1 APRSAFSNRLTGVA
15 GAASIRRVNDV
26 ARTYRTI
33 LGNRSLRR
41 VVAAYLLFNVE
52 ESAIWLGVV
61 IFAYLQGGTAT
72 AGIVAIA
79 QLVPAAAIAPF
90 AAVMGDRMR
99 RDRALALGYAAQT
112 LSGAALA
119 VALWLA
125 PPLVAYAAAVISACT
140 ITLTRPVH
148 NAILPELSDTPEE
161 LTAANSLSSTAEG
174 IGVMLGPILTGVCV
188 AVSGTGAA
196 VAAGAGTAALA
207 AVLAARAR
215 IHHLAPRATLDAGG
229 LVAATVDGFR
239 GLRSEPGAT
248 TLTLLGGAQQ
258 FVAGVLDVLY
268 AAIAVELLVL
278 RADASGPLA
287 SSLGIGGLVG
297 AAATVLLVGRRRL
310 APAIQIGLVMM
321 GAGLA
326 AISLTSGLPA
336 AAGLIAVV
344 GAGRAFFDVAA
355 RTLLPRTVPNAV
367 IARVFGL
374 QEALTMAALAAGSAV
389 APIVTALLGLR
400 GAFVVCGALL
410 PVAGLAAF
418 RTLRGLDA
426 RAVVPDAE
434 RLRLLGAIP
443 IFTPLPTWELEQVA
457 GQLGE
462 VRFDHGAVLIRE
474 GDVGDRFYVVTSGE
488 VAVSVGGREV
498 AQVGPGGYV
507 GEIALLQDVPR
518 TATVRALGTVDTL
531 ALDRDPF
538 LQAVTGALAPE
549 AVLEVERRLSELR
562 APPHNRNKLI

>member
-1 APRSAFSNRLTGVA
+1 MR
-15 GAASIRRVNDV
+15 DV

-61 IFAYLQGGTAT
+61 IFAYLQGGTTT

-79 QLVPAAAIAPF
+79 QLIPAALVAPF
-90 AAVMGDRMR
+90 AAVMGDRLR

-112 LSGAALA
+112 LASAALA

-125 PPLVAYAAAVISACT
+125 PPFVGYAAAVLAACAV
-140 ITLTRPVH
+140 TLTRPVH
-148 NAILPELSDTPEE
+148 NAILPELADTPEE
-161 LTAANSLSSTAEG
+161 LTAANSLSGTAEG
-174 IGVMLGPILTGVCV
+174 IGVMLGPIVTGVCV
-188 AVSGTGAA
+188 GVSGTGAA
-196 VAAGAGTAALA
+196 AAAGAVAAGLAAL
-207 AVLAARAR
+207 LATRAR
-215 IHHLAPRATLDAGG
+215 IHHLAPRPALDAEG
-229 LVAATVDGFR
+229 LIAATADGFR
-239 GLRSEPGAT
+239 RLRSERGAT

-287 SSLGIGGLVG
+287 SALGIGGLVG
-297 AAATVLLVGRRRL
+297 AAGTVVLVGRRRM

-321 GAGLA
+321 GVGLA

-355 RTLLPRTVPNAV
+355 RTLLQRTVPNDV

-374 QEALTMAALAAGSAV
+374 QEALTMAALAVGSAI
-389 APIVTALLGLR
+389 APIVTALFGLR

-410 PVAGLAAF
+410 PLAGLAAF
-418 RTLRGLDA
+418 TTLRRLDD

-434 RLRLLGAIP
+434 RLRLLAAIP
-443 IFTPLPTWELEQVA
+443 IFGPLPSWELEQVA
-457 GQLGE
+457 AQLEE
-462 VRFDHGAVLIRE
+462 VRFPEGAVLIRE
-474 GDVGDRFYVVTSGE
+474 GEVGDRFYVVTDGE
-488 VAVSVGGREV
+488 VAVSVEGREV
-498 AQVGPGGYV
+498 ARVGSGGYV
-507 GEIALLQDVPR
+507 GEIALLRDVPR
-518 TATVRALGTVDTL
+518 TATVRATRHGRHAGARSRSLPPGRDRCPVARGRPGGGT
-531 ALDRDPF
+531 AS
-538 LQAVTGALAPE
+538 Q
-549 AVLEVERRLSELR
+549 R
-562 APPHNRNKLI
+562 APNASTQPQQTHLNPPGGGTE